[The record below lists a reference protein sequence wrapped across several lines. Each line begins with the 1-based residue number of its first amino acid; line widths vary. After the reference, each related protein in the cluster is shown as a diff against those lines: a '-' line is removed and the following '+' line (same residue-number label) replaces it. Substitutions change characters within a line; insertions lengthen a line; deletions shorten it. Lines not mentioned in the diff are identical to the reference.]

1 MWGCNMKKMR
11 IAIPVILIA
20 GLLLAGCAGAT
31 FTISSAGNRTTIE
44 ANNAEDGSTAESGSF
59 SVGKG
64 KTACVESSLEKGKL
78 KIDFAQATVIIE
90 HETERTIV
98 GDVVASETI
107 GPGDSRELPLQQGD
121 YVMRLTAI
129 GSTSGKVTVN
139 IK

>member
-1 MWGCNMKKMR
+1 MKKLN
-11 IAIPVILIA
+11 IAIPMVLIV
-20 GLLLAGCAGAT
+20 GLLLVGCAGAT

-44 ANNAEDGSTAESGSF
+44 INNAEDSSTAESGSF

-64 KTACVESSLEKGKL
+64 KTAYVESSLEKGQL
-78 KIDFAQATVIIE
+78 KIDFAQAVVFRE
-90 HETERTIV
+90 HDTERTIV
-98 GDVVASETI
+98 GDVAASETI

-121 YVMRLTAI
+121 YVMLLTAI

>member
-1 MWGCNMKKMR
+1 MKKMR

-78 KIDFAQATVIIE
+78 KIDFAQSTVYME

-98 GDVVASETI
+98 GDVVASETV
-107 GPGDSRELPLQQGD
+107 GPGGSRELSLPQGD
-121 YVMRLTAI
+121 YVMLITAV

>member
-1 MWGCNMKKMR
+1 MKKMR
-11 IAIPVILIA
+11 IAIPMILIV
-20 GLLLAGCAGAT
+20 GLLLVGCAGAT
-31 FTISSAGNRTTIE
+31 FTITSAGSRTTIE

-98 GDVVASETI
+98 GDVAASETI

-121 YVMRLTAI
+121 YVMLLTAI

>member
-1 MWGCNMKKMR
+1 MKKMK
-11 IAIPVILIA
+11 IVVPMILIV
-20 GLLLAGCAGAT
+20 GLLLVGCAGAT
-31 FTISSAGNRTTIE
+31 FTITSAGNKSTIE

-64 KTACVESSLEKGKL
+64 KTAYVDSSLEKGQL
-78 KIDFAQATVIIE
+78 KIDFAQAIIFRE
-90 HETERTIV
+90 HDTERTIV

-121 YVMRLTAI
+121 YVMLLTAI
-129 GSTSGKVTVN
+129 GSTSGKVTIN

>member
-1 MWGCNMKKMR
+1 MKKMK
-11 IAIPVILIA
+11 IAIPMILIA
-20 GLLLAGCAGAT
+20 CLLLVGCAGAA

-78 KIDFAQATVIIE
+78 KIDFAQATVYRE

-98 GDVVASETI
+98 GDVVASETV
-107 GPGDSRELPLQQGD
+107 GPGDSREFSLPQGD
-121 YVMRLTAI
+121 YVMLLTAV

>member
-1 MWGCNMKKMR
+1 MKKMK
-11 IAIPVILIA
+11 IAIPMILIA
-20 GLLLAGCAGAT
+20 CLLLVGCAGAA

-78 KIDFAQATVIIE
+78 KIDFAQATVYME

-98 GDVVASETI
+98 GDVVASETV
-107 GPGDSRELPLQQGD
+107 GPGDSREFSLPQGD
-121 YVMRLTAI
+121 YVMLLTAV